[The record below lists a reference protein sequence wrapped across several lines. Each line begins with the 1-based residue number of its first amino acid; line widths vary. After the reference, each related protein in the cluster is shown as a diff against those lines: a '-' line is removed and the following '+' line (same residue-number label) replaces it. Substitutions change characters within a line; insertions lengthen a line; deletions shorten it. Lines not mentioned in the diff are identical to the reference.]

1 LSLAYIDSS
10 LLVAIGLEEE
20 GWIALAERLDR
31 FDVLFSANLLEAEF
45 KAALAREGIPD
56 RPDLLAD
63 INWIYPDR
71 PLLSS
76 EIARILAGGL
86 LKGADLW
93 HLACALYFA
102 EVPRELS
109 FLTLDR
115 RQGSAAQRLG
125 FPGL

>member
-1 LSLAYIDSS
+1 LSLAYVDSS
-10 LLVAIGLEEE
+10 LLVAIALEEE
-20 GWIALAERLDR
+20 GWTALAERLYR
-31 FDVLFSANLLEAEF
+31 FDVLFSANLLEAEL

-71 PLLSS
+71 PLSS

>member
-1 LSLAYIDSS
+1 MSLAYVDSS

-31 FDVLFSANLLEAEF
+31 FDVLFSANLLEAEL
-45 KAALAREGIPD
+45 KAALTREGAPD

-71 PLLSS
+71 PLTS
-76 EIARILAGGL
+76 EMSRILVRGL

-102 EVPRELS
+102 ESPEELS

-115 RQGSAAQRLG
+115 RQGRVARRLS
-125 FPGL
+125 FPVL

>member
-1 LSLAYIDSS
+1 MSLAYVDSS
-10 LLVAIGLEEE
+10 LLVAIALEEE
-20 GWIALAERLDR
+20 GWMALAERLYR
-31 FDVLFSANLLEAEF
+31 FDVLFSANLLEAEL
-45 KAALAREGIPD
+45 KTVLAREGLAD

-71 PLLSS
+71 PLSP
-76 EIARILAGGL
+76 EISRILARGL

-102 EVPRELS
+102 EAPEELS

-115 RQGSAAQRLG
+115 RQGHAAQRLG